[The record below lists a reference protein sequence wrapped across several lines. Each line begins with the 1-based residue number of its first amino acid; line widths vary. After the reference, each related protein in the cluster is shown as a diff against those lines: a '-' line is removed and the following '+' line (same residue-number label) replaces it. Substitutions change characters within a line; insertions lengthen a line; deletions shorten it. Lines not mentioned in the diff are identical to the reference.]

1 MTSATT
7 VSSTTAIQAATDR
20 KDLGPSGDKIP
31 WNKHQREKRTAV
43 DWIVDVI
50 IWLLIAFVVVAIVYP
65 LWFVIIASV
74 SNQTL
79 VNNGQ
84 VIAWPKGFSWYG
96 YQQIFQDNRIWN
108 GYMNT
113 ILYSAVGTALNLLVT
128 LPAAFA
134 LSRHEFKGRRLI
146 MLFFTITMF
155 VNGGL
160 IPTYLL
166 YKDLGLLDNWLVF
179 VIPTAVNVYNLI
191 IARSFFETS
200 IPEDLRDAAQIDGLG
215 YFRYFI
221 KIVLP
226 LSSAIVAVI
235 GLYYLVQHWNDF
247 FTGLIYINTYE
258 KQPLQMVLRDILLA
272 NSAFAGGSG
281 STAGAGYGQELAD
294 QIKYGVIIAS
304 TLPLLVIYPFIQ
316 KYFNKGVMIG
326 AIKG

>member
-1 MTSATT
+1 MNAN
-7 VSSTTAIQAATDR
+7 TTAAQPGKIKGLDGAHGKIRGAGRPAKAQRITQR
-20 KDLGPSGDKIP
+20 TPGD
-31 WNKHQREKRTAV
+31 WAV
-43 DWIVDVI
+43 DVVI
-50 IWLLIAFVVVAIVYP
+50 WALVAFVIVAIVYP

-84 VIAWPKGFSWYG
+84 VLFLPKGFSWYG
-96 YQQIFQDNRIWN
+96 YEQIFQDSRIWT

-113 ILYSAVGTALNLLVT
+113 IVYAGLGTLLNLLIT

-134 LSRHEFKGRRLI
+134 LSRSELKGRRLI

-166 YKDLGLLDNWLVF
+166 FKQVGLIDSWLVF
-179 VIPTAVNVYNLI
+179 IIPSAVNVYNLI

-200 IPEDLRDAAQIDGLG
+200 IPEELHDAAQIDGLG
-215 YFRYFI
+215 YFSYFI

>member
-1 MTSATT
+1 MSATATSAQAKGFGA
-7 VSSTTAIQAATDR
+7 SNGKIQA
-20 KDLGPSGDKIP
+20 PSSANIP
-31 WNKHQREKRTAV
+31 ENKRHINQRTAS
-43 DWIVDVI
+43 DWVIDIIIWILVAFVI
-50 IWLLIAFVVVAIVYP
+50 IAIIYP

-84 VIAWPKGFSWYG
+84 VLVWPKGFSWYG
-96 YQQIFQDNRIWN
+96 YEQIFHDSRIWN
-108 GYMNT
+108 GYLNT
-113 ILYSAVGTALNLLVT
+113 IIYSGVGTALNLIVT

-134 LSRHEFKGRRLI
+134 LSRSEFRGRRLI

-166 YKDLGLLDNWLVF
+166 YKQVGLIDSWLVF
-179 VIPTAVNVYNLI
+179 IIPTAVNVYNLI

-200 IPEDLRDAAQIDGLG
+200 IPEDLHDAAQIDGLG

-272 NSAFAGGSG
+272 NSAFAGGNG

>member
-304 TLPLLVIYPFIQ
+304 TLPLPSSRSTSTRVS
-316 KYFNKGVMIG
+316 
-326 AIKG
+326 

>member
-1 MTSATT
+1 MSATAT
-7 VSSTTAIQAATDR
+7 SPASKGLDASNGKIQAPGRADIPENKKHITQR
-20 KDLGPSGDKIP
+20 TPGDWVI
-31 WNKHQREKRTAV
+31 
-43 DWIVDVI
+43 DII
-50 IWLLIAFVVVAIVYP
+50 IWALVAFVIVSIIYP

-84 VIAWPKGFSWYG
+84 VLVLPKGFSWYG
-96 YQQIFQDNRIWN
+96 YEQIFQDSRIWT
-108 GYMNT
+108 GYRNT
-113 ILYSAVGTALNLLVT
+113 ILYAVVGTLLNLVIT

-134 LSRHEFKGRRLI
+134 LSRSEFRGRRLI

-166 YKDLGLLDNWLVF
+166 YKQVGLIDSWLVF
-179 VIPTAVNVYNLI
+179 IIPCAVNVYNLI

-200 IPEDLRDAAQIDGLG
+200 IPEELHDAAQIDGLG
-215 YFRYFI
+215 YFSYFVR
-221 KIVLP
+221 IVLP